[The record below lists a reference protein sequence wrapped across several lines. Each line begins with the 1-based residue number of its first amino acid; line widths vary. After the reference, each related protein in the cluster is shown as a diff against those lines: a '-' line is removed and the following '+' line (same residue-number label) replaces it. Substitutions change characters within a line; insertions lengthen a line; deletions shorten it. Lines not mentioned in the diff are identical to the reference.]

1 MTSITLQK
9 PAILVVEDEAD
20 VRDLIVI
27 HLQRMGCQVSDFVS
41 AEEGLQCFNEAGRQ
55 FDLAIVDWMLPGMS
69 GIELT
74 NRIHKKV
81 LVLMI
86 TARAAQEDV
95 VEGLEQGA
103 DDYITKPFELG
114 ILQARVQALLRRSR
128 LLKQE
133 TSDNSNTVIRFGQL
147 VVDIAA
153 HEARL
158 GDQVLGLTPYEFK
171 ILASLLQNRGK
182 ALSRQQLIDLV
193 QGEGVTVIDR
203 TIDTHVFGLR
213 KKLGELADAI
223 ETIRGIGYRMSIDE

>member
-1 MTSITLQK
+1 MTSTTPQK

-41 AEEGLQCFNEAGRQ
+41 AEEGLQCFNEPGRQ

-74 NRIHKKV
+74 NRIHNKV

-103 DDYITKPFELG
+103 DDYITKPFELN

-128 LLKQE
+128 LLKQKP
-133 TSDNSNTVIRFGQL
+133 SDGSSALIRFGKL
-147 VVDIAA
+147 VVDTAG

-213 KKLGELADAI
+213 KKLGDLADAI
-223 ETIRGIGYRMSIDE
+223 ETIRGIGYRISIEE